1 MLDGKHAVVTGAS
14 RGIGAAI
21 AAALAA
27 EGVRVSR
34 MSRSAGIRMD
44 VTQPDTVEAAF
55 AAARQ
60 QHGPIAILVNNAG
73 SVESMP
79 YLKITDQDWRN
90 TLAIDLDSV
99 HYCTRRALP
108 DMVAAGWGRIVN
120 IASIAALRGFSY
132 AAAYIAAKHGVLGLT
147 RALSEEFARK
157 GVTVN
162 AICPGY
168 TDTDIVRNA
177 AETIVR
183 KTGRTEAEA
192 LAALAQGNASGRL
205 IQPEEVAREVVR
217 LCRPES
223 DSVNGQALTVE

>member
-27 EGVRVSR
+27 EGARVSR
-34 MSRSAGIRMD
+34 MSRSAHIRMD
-44 VTQPDTVEAAF
+44 VTQPETVEAAF
-55 AAARQ
+55 AAARR

-79 YLKITDQDWRN
+79 YLKIGDQDWRN
-90 TLAIDLDSV
+90 TLSVDLDSV

-147 RALSEEFARK
+147 RALAEEFARK
-157 GVTVN
+157 GITVN

-177 AETIVR
+177 AGTIVR